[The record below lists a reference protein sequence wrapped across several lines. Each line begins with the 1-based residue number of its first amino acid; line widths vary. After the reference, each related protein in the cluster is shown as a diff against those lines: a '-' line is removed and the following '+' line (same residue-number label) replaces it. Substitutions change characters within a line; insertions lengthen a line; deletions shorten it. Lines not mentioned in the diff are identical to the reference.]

1 MRILTTIQLTLLRVA
16 MVLSLPLL
24 SGTSF
29 FATSVINLSSTL
41 LTIPRQ
47 KPWLVPIPK
56 QTWKSHTH
64 GVCSQRLMARPT
76 TTRLA
81 SLLSKRIKSA
91 APRPST
97 LWTLLF
103 LLPKVLAA
111 RSMAI
116 SRYMLST
123 PSWWLS
129 QKWTSLFT
137 TALSTHKKTNG
148 AFLVKIAKSK
158 WT

>member
-1 MRILTTIQLTLLRVA
+1 MA
-16 MVLSLPLL
+16 LSLPLL

-41 LTIPRQ
+41 LTIPSQ
-47 KPWLVPIPK
+47 KPWLVPTPK
-56 QTWKSHTH
+56 QTQKNGTH
-64 GVCSQRLMARPT
+64 GACSQRLMARPT

-81 SLLSKRIKSA
+81 SLPFKRIKSA
-91 APRPST
+91 LPRPST
-97 LWTLLF
+97 LWTLLCW
-103 LLPKVLAA
+103 LPKVLTA

-116 SRYMLST
+116 SSYTLST

-137 TALSTHKKTNG
+137 TVLSTHKKTNG